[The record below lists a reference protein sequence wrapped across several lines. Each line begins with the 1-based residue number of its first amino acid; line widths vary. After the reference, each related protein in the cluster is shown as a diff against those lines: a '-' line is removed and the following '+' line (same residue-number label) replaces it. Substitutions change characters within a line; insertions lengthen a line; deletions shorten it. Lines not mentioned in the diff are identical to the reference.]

1 MTAGA
6 ATPSMGAL
14 HVGPTFV
21 FVSVLLNQMG
31 VPIPVLPTLIL
42 AGAMAERD
50 GYLGGLAGL
59 YLAAIAACAIAD
71 GGWYIAGRR
80 YGGALMGMFSRIS
93 RTAQACVDEAHR
105 QFERWGSNALVIAK
119 FIPGLSLI
127 APPVAGA
134 TGMHPL
140 RFTLST
146 LLGGGLWAAVALGAG
161 RLIRPQVKHWLPQ
174 LAALGSIAAAAAGA
188 ALAGYVAFRLISTA
202 NNVRG
207 QRTSAAAGPA
217 DPNH

>member
-1 MTAGA
+1 MRDRLDL
-6 ATPSMGAL
+6 PM
-14 HVGPTFV
+14 HVSPAFV

-42 AGAMAERD
+42 AGAMAERN

-93 RTAQACVDEAHR
+93 RTTQACIGEAHR

-146 LLGGGLWAAVALGAG
+146 LLGGSLWAAVALGAG
-161 RLIRPQVKHWLPQ
+161 RLIRPQVEHGMYHLT
-174 LAALGSIAAAAAGA
+174 AIGSSAAAAAGA
-188 ALAGYVAFRLISTA
+188 ALAGYVAFRLILTA
-202 NNVRG
+202 NNVRDK
-207 QRTSAAAGPA
+207 RTSAAGTPA
-217 DPNH
+217 ETNH